1 MSVSATPPAPT
12 PEYDALAPRGTEA
25 PMDALARV
33 GDDILKEFGG
43 GDERKDASRKN
54 KKMPKQLAALV
65 GLRAQ
70 GFDNA
75 EIAQRLGVTP
85 RKLTALIAKARKEYG
100 WSDLAEKIA
109 HVAVPRAVDN
119 VIRHL
124 EHEGSDIAALNGQ
137 NLMTRTVLAGTG
149 VFKTHSAVKQTS
161 KTESLNVLRIE
172 IAGLGGSELSGGS
185 TGAGSIEGVLATP
198 RRAVSSGENAPALP
212 PAASV
217 IDVEVVR

>member
-1 MSVSATPPAPT
+1 MPVSATPPAPT
-12 PEYDALAPRGTEA
+12 PEYTALHPEPGEQ

-33 GDDILKEFGG
+33 GDAILSEFGG
-43 GDERKDASRKN
+43 GDEQKDERKN

-70 GFDNA
+70 GFDNK
-75 EIAQRLGVTP
+75 EIAERLGVTP

-100 WSDLAEKIA
+100 WSDLGDKLA

-124 EHEGSDIAALNGQ
+124 EHEGSDMAAINGQ

-149 VFKTHSAVKQTS
+149 VFKTHSAIKETRRS
-161 KTESLNVLRIE
+161 ENFNVMRIE
-172 IAGLGGSELSGGS
+172 ITMPQLPEGANAGPVD
-185 TGAGSIEGVLATP
+185 GVLAAP
-198 RRAVSSGENAPALP
+198 RRAQLSGAPAAPPSALP
-212 PAASV
+212 A
-217 IDVEVVR
+217 IEGEVVQ